1 MRNNIVVIDTNT
13 GNQSSVFNALIRLG
27 CNVKISNNHKDIN
40 DASHLI
46 LPGVGSFPNFMR
58 NFNNLNLK
66 SILFENILSKK
77 KPILGICIGMQV
89 LASIGNE
96 FERTE
101 GLNLIPGN
109 VDKIDNKDLL
119 LPHIGWN
126 AVRIHKETVITKK
139 ISNNSDFYFV
149 HSYYFLPENKNYVT
163 GTVNYS
169 HSIPCIIEKD
179 NIIGV
184 QFHPEKSQNAG
195 LLLLKNFISL

>member
-1 MRNNIVVIDTNT
+1 
-13 GNQSSVFNALIRLG
+13 
-27 CNVKISNNHKDIN
+27 
-40 DASHLI
+40 
-46 LPGVGSFPNFMR
+46 
-58 NFNNLNLK
+58 
-66 SILFENILSKK
+66 
-77 KPILGICIGMQV
+77 MQV
-89 LASIGNE
+89 LASFGNE
-96 FERTE
+96 FERTP
-101 GLNLIPGN
+101 GLNLIPGD

-126 AVRIHKETVITKK
+126 SVRIHKETAITKK

-163 GTVNYS
+163 GIVNYS
-169 HSIPCIIEKD
+169 HSIPCIVEKD

>member
-1 MRNNIVVIDTNT
+1 LLNNIVVIDTNT

-89 LASIGNE
+89 LASFGNE
-96 FERTE
+96 FERTP
-101 GLNLIPGN
+101 GLNLIPGD

-126 AVRIHKETVITKK
+126 SVRIHKETAITKK

-163 GTVNYS
+163 GIVNYS
-169 HSIPCIIEKD
+169 HSIPCIVEKD

>member
-1 MRNNIVVIDTNT
+1 MQI
-13 GNQSSVFNALIRLG
+13 
-27 CNVKISNNHKDIN
+27 ISTFGEEFGIN
-40 DASHLI
+40 FGLNWI
-46 LPGVGSFPNFMR
+46 PGVVR
-58 NFNNLNLK
+58 KLQTTT
-66 SILFENILSKK
+66 NI
-77 KPILGICIGMQV
+77 
-89 LASIGNE
+89 
-96 FERTE
+96 
-101 GLNLIPGN
+101 
-109 VDKIDNKDLL
+109 

-169 HSIPCIIEKD
+169 HSIPCIVEKD

>member
-1 MRNNIVVIDTNT
+1 MLNNIVVIDTNT

-89 LASIGNE
+89 LASFGNE
-96 FERTE
+96 FERTP
-101 GLNLIPGN
+101 GLNLIPGD

-126 AVRIHKETVITKK
+126 SVRIHKETAITKK

-163 GTVNYS
+163 GIVNYS
-169 HSIPCIIEKD
+169 HSIPCIVEKD